1 MWTIYPPNNI
11 QKKAFPPY
19 DIQRKG
25 RVYLP
30 YDIWKGGTVF
40 WISLSLFLSYIY
52 FLNMF
57 LAYMTHTHTTGT
69 SIVAIP
75 KHPYFNHI
83 LFLNMFLLYVNTHMQ
98 IHTQRNLLCP
108 SSYLTSD
115 KVKLLKC
122 ITSYIHANTWRIKWH
137 TPYSGMFTAIFY
149 CQPRQMPSN
158 EPRNLKYSAN
168 AELL

>member
-1 MWTIYPPNNI
+1 MCERSIHLTTSRKRPFHLMTSRERAGSICLMTFEKGARCFEYLSPSFSPISIFWTC
-11 QKKAFPPY
+11 F
-19 DIQRKG
+19 
-25 RVYLP
+25 LP
-30 YDIWKGGTVF
+30 TW
-40 WISLSLFLSYIY
+40 
-52 FLNMF
+52 
-57 LAYMTHTHTTGT
+57 HTHTTGT

-158 EPRNLKYSAN
+158 EPRNSKYSAN